1 MNRSK
6 TYWIQSN
13 LDRRRRSAGN
23 WFSTTDLPTDTESER
38 TGKSQASLLGDDESI
53 GEGSTSSTCGVST
66 SSRQGAESCEL
77 LREEGASLL
86 NLELLLLEL
95 ELLFQ
100 TRNFEGVATE
110 AVQDLDLSA
119 ELVGELHGAIDINE
133 LREEKMGLG

>member
-1 MNRSK
+1 M
-6 TYWIQSN
+6 
-13 LDRRRRSAGN
+13 
-23 WFSTTDLPTDTESER
+23 PTDTESER
-38 TGKSQASLLGDDESI
+38 TGKSQTSLLGDDESI
-53 GEGSTSSTCGVST
+53 GDGSTSSTCGVST
-66 SSRQGAESCEL
+66 SSRQGAESSEL

-100 TRNFEGVATE
+100 TGNFEGVATE

-119 ELVGELHGAIDINE
+119 ELVGELHGAININE